1 MEVLKDNFTSPLVL
15 ATVISSS
22 TVAGLSTV
30 ACIAALVTLVCF
42 KMYRHF
48 AYRLVFYTLLTLT
61 LFSLSDMLY
70 LILMY
75 VDENGLLDQIEL
87 FLGFIY
93 TTAFCCSLVLMVC
106 YTFYFYTMAV
116 RYQQYNRW
124 IYDFN
129 CLLLS
134 IVLSLIY
141 TGMSFSLCHGKLVT
155 LVQYN
160 NLSPAMGC
168 TIDENGLLDQI
179 ELFLGFIYTTAFCCS
194 LVLMVC
200 YTFYFYTMA
209 VRYQQYNR
217 WIYDFNCLL
226 LSIVLSLI
234 YTGMSFSLCHG
245 KLVTLVQYNNLSPA
259 MGCTIDEKGTIIVM
273 LAMIVVGSMLIVT
286 SVFMFAALI
295 TLCSKAYRQEDFLI
309 KRSYKQAL
317 KERGCCTVP
326 K

>member
-1 MEVLKDNFTSPLVL
+1 
-15 ATVISSS
+15 
-22 TVAGLSTV
+22 
-30 ACIAALVTLVCF
+30 
-42 KMYRHF
+42 MYRHF

-75 VDENGLLDQIEL
+75 V
-87 FLGFIY
+87 
-93 TTAFCCSLVLMVC
+93 
-106 YTFYFYTMAV
+106 
-116 RYQQYNRW
+116 
-124 IYDFN
+124 
-129 CLLLS
+129 
-134 IVLSLIY
+134 
-141 TGMSFSLCHGKLVT
+141 
-155 LVQYN
+155 
-160 NLSPAMGC
+160 
-168 TIDENGLLDQI
+168 DENGLLDQI

>member
-168 TIDENGLLDQI
+168 TIDE
-179 ELFLGFIYTTAFCCS
+179 
-194 LVLMVC
+194 
-200 YTFYFYTMA
+200 
-209 VRYQQYNR
+209 
-217 WIYDFNCLL
+217 
-226 LSIVLSLI
+226 
-234 YTGMSFSLCHG
+234 
-245 KLVTLVQYNNLSPA
+245 
-259 MGCTIDEKGTIIVM
+259 KGTIIVM
-273 LAMIVVGSMLIVT
+273 LAMIVVGSFTDIHWYVVLSMSWQIGHFGTVQQPL
-286 SVFMFAALI
+286 SF
-295 TLCSKAYRQEDFLI
+295 KACL
-309 KRSYKQAL
+309 
-317 KERGCCTVP
+317 
-326 K
+326 